1 MTDTIR
7 AITVEPGQADSL
19 SVEEFNAPVPD
30 DDELL
35 VRGLA
40 LGVCGTDHDLNSGGY
55 GWAPDGH
62 KRLIIGHESLG
73 EVVSA
78 PEGSG
83 FESGDHVVGV
93 VRRPDPEPCG
103 ACARGEFDMCR
114 NGKYRERGIK
124 EIDGFGAEQWV
135 VHKDFVVKVDD
146 ALGVAGA
153 LLEPTSVVAKA
164 WDQVDRL
171 GNRAWF
177 EPSSVVVTGAGPVG
191 LLAALIGR
199 QRGLDVHVVDR
210 VTEGVKPTLVAELGA
225 EYHTGEFRDILDSVD
240 PDIVIETT
248 GAGPLV
254 GAALTHEHPYP
265 VICLLGIREGDEM
278 EVDIAAAGKRMV
290 LNNTAVVGSVNAN
303 VDHWRTAAEVLG
315 NADHDWLSSLITR
328 TVPLSRFAEAF
339 EHQDDDIKVLID
351 LQS

>member
-1 MTDTIR
+1 MK
-7 AITVEPGQADSL
+7 AITVEPGKAGSL
-19 SVEEFNAPVPD
+19 SVEEFDAPTPGD
-30 DDELL
+30 GQLL

-55 GWAPDGH
+55 GWAPEGH

-73 EVVSA
+73 EVISA

-83 FESGDHVVGV
+83 FKEGDHVVGV

-103 ACARGEFDMCR
+103 ACAWGEFDMCR

-124 EIDGFGAEQWV
+124 EIDGFGSEQWV
-135 VHKDFVVKVDD
+135 IDKDFVVKVDN
-146 ALGVAGA
+146 ALGIAGA

-177 EPSSVVVTGAGPVG
+177 EPSSVVV
-191 LLAALIGR
+191 
-199 QRGLDVHVVDR
+199 
-210 VTEGVKPTLVAELGA
+210 
-225 EYHTGEFRDILDSVD
+225 
-240 PDIVIETT
+240 T

-278 EVDIAAAGKRMV
+278 EVDIAAAGKGTV
-290 LNNTAVVGSVNAN
+290 LNNTAVVGSVNTN

-315 NADHDWLSSLITR
+315 NADRDWLSSLITR
-328 TVPLSRFAEAF
+328 KVPLSRFAEAF
-339 EHQDDDIKVLID
+339 EHQDDDIKVLSD